1 MPIMSLFRR
10 RQSHADA
17 AHRLFDAIVAQSRRP
32 EFYERLGVP
41 DTLDGRFDLMVLH
54 VFLLIDRLRGEASA
68 GDLSQAVVD
77 RMFTILDLN
86 LREMGVQD
94 VGIGKRIKVMAE
106 GFNGRITAY
115 RTALADDD
123 GGSLREALHRNVFG
137 ATDLAGEQLASL
149 EAYVRTAVAAL
160 QSLPAQ
166 RLVDGELAFP
176 DPTSQPE
183 VP

>member
-10 RQSHADA
+10 RQPHADA
-17 AHRLFDAIVAQSRRP
+17 ARRLFDAIVAQSRRA
-32 EFYERLGVP
+32 EFYQHFGVP

-54 VFLLIDRLRGEASA
+54 VFMVIERLQGEAAA
-68 GDLSQAVVD
+68 GDLPQVVVD

-106 GFNGRITAY
+106 GFNGRINAY

-123 GGSLREALHRNVFG
+123 GGSLRQALHRNVFG
-137 ATDLAGEQLASL
+137 AADIAGDQLANL

-160 QSLPAQ
+160 RALPVR
-166 RLVDGELAFP
+166 RLVEGYMAFP
-176 DPTSQPE
+176 DP
-183 VP
+183 VPQREAP